1 MLVILIVNVISGM
14 TDADGKT
21 AANSLK
27 KDKAGKKLTS
37 NQLPALRFADNT
49 VIPLYNERIG
59 RTKIVN

>member
-1 MLVILIVNVISGM
+1 M